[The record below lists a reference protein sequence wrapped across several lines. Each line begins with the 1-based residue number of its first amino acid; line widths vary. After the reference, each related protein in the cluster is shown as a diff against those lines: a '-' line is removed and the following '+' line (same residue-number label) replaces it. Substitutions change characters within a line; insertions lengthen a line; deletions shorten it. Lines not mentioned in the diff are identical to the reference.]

1 MRLENLPVQ
10 KFEQSMELI
19 DALSIV
25 KEVASETIEK
35 ESVSVE
41 DTEQERQAINIVDRL
56 IDLFKEDEK
65 LRHTI
70 ESILK
75 E

>member
-1 MRLENLPVQ
+1 
-10 KFEQSMELI
+10 MELI